1 MNQYGKTGMDGY
13 EASCTTLCKGKEI
26 YVTNYA
32 SIKVE
37 SVQNLLI
44 NSDAK
49 TAPFY
54 DVK

>member
-1 MNQYGKTGMDGY
+1 MDGY
-13 EASCTTLCKGKEI
+13 EASCTALCKGKEI
-26 YVTNYA
+26 NVTNSA

-37 SVQNLLI
+37 SVQNLRI
-44 NSDAK
+44 NLDAK

>member
-1 MNQYGKTGMDGY
+1 MDGY
-13 EASCTTLCKGKEI
+13 EASCTALCKGKEI
-26 YVTNYA
+26 NVTNCA

-44 NSDAK
+44 HLDAK

>member
-13 EASCTTLCKGKEI
+13 EASCTALCKGKEI
-26 YVTNYA
+26 YVTNCV

-44 NSDAK
+44 HLDAK
-49 TAPFY
+49 IAPFY

>member
-13 EASCTTLCKGKEI
+13 EASCEVPCKGKEI
-26 YVTNYA
+26 YVTNCA

-44 NSDAK
+44 NLDAK
-49 TAPFY
+49 IAPFY

>member
-13 EASCTTLCKGKEI
+13 EASCEALCKGKEI
-26 YVTNYA
+26 YVTNCA

-44 NSDAK
+44 HLDAK
-49 TAPFY
+49 IAPFY

>member
-1 MNQYGKTGMDGY
+1 MGGY
-13 EASCTTLCKGKEI
+13 EAFLEARCKGKEI
-26 YVTNYA
+26 YVTNCA

-37 SVQNLLI
+37 SVQNLRI
-44 NSDAK
+44 NLDAK